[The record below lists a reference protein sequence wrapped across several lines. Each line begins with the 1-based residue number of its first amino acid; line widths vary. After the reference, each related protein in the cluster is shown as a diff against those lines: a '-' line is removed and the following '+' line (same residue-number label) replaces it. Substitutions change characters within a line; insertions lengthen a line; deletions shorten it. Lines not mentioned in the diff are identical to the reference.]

1 MDNNTMP
8 PFLKR
13 KGDSILYNGEGEF
26 IFYIPEIFFDQQIAY
41 FEGEYISTLGI
52 MDYTTKINNKISGL
66 HTFNY
71 PTRFSTKPYKVEKIT
86 GVKLIKE
93 SEPDDYR
100 VLYYKKGDPIIV
112 DIKVPEDIDNSEA
125 LLKLF
130 IRNGHIPNTI
140 PYDKIQNII
149 IENMDINGN
158 NYKVT
163 LQLWGIIISE
173 ICRSASNQEIPFRL
187 SKSNDMHA
195 YKSISI
201 KDVSRMDSPYA
212 AINTENFDV
221 SMVRATLSDK
231 ESTSPL
237 EKILTGDFG

>member
-1 MDNNTMP
+1 MYTIP
-8 PFLKR
+8 KFVKVS
-13 KGDSILYNGEGEF
+13 GDSVLYDDSGTFNLYVPERYFELKAAKYAGDIIELIGIANYAIEKNGKLGSLHE
-26 IFYIPEIFFDQQIAY
+26 FYIP
-41 FEGEYISTLGI
+41 TV
-52 MDYTTKINNKISGL
+52 
-66 HTFNY
+66 
-71 PTRFSTKPYKVEKIT
+71 FSTKPHDVEKLK
-86 GVKLIKE
+86 GVRLTKDTPKE
-93 SEPDDYR
+93 DYR
-100 VLYYKKGDPIIV
+100 VLKYIKGDTIIV
-112 DIKVPEDIDNSEA
+112 STKVPQDIEYVEL
-125 LLKLF
+125 LLKMF
-130 IRNGHIPNTI
+130 IITGDIPNTI

-187 SKSNDMHA
+187 SKSNNMHA

>member
-1 MDNNTMP
+1 MYTIP
-8 PFLKR
+8 KFVKVS
-13 KGDSILYNGEGEF
+13 GDSVLYDDSGTFNLYVPERYFELKAAKYAGDIIELIGIANYAIEKNGKLGSLHE
-26 IFYIPEIFFDQQIAY
+26 FYIP
-41 FEGEYISTLGI
+41 TV
-52 MDYTTKINNKISGL
+52 
-66 HTFNY
+66 
-71 PTRFSTKPYKVEKIT
+71 FSTKPHDVEKLK
-86 GVKLIKE
+86 GVRLTKDTPKG
-93 SEPDDYR
+93 DYR
-100 VLYYKKGDPIIV
+100 VLKYIKGDTIIV
-112 DIKVPEDIDNSEA
+112 STKVPQDIEYVEL
-125 LLKLF
+125 LLKMF
-130 IRNGHIPNTI
+130 IITGDIPNTI

-187 SKSNDMHA
+187 SKSNNMHA

-212 AINTENFDV
+212 AINTENFDI
-221 SMVRATLSDK
+221 SMVRAALSDK

>member
-1 MDNNTMP
+1 MYTIP
-8 PFLKR
+8 KFVKVS
-13 KGDSILYNGEGEF
+13 GDSVLYDDSGTFNLYVPERYFELKAAKYAGDIIELIGIANYAIEKNGKLGSLHEL
-26 IFYIPEIFFDQQIAY
+26 YIP
-41 FEGEYISTLGI
+41 TV
-52 MDYTTKINNKISGL
+52 
-66 HTFNY
+66 
-71 PTRFSTKPYKVEKIT
+71 FSTKPHDVEKLK
-86 GVKLIKE
+86 GVRLTKDTPKG
-93 SEPDDYR
+93 DYR
-100 VLYYKKGDPIIV
+100 VLKYIKGDTIIV
-112 DIKVPEDIDNSEA
+112 STKVPQDIEYVEL
-125 LLKLF
+125 LLKMF
-130 IRNGHIPNTI
+130 IITGDIPNTI

>member
-1 MDNNTMP
+1 M
-8 PFLKR
+8 
-13 KGDSILYNGEGEF
+13 F
-26 IFYIPEIFFDQQIAY
+26 I
-41 FEGEYISTLGI
+41 
-52 MDYTTKINNKISGL
+52 
-66 HTFNY
+66 
-71 PTRFSTKPYKVEKIT
+71 IT
-86 GVKLIKE
+86 G
-93 SEPDDYR
+93 D
-100 VLYYKKGDPIIV
+100 
-112 DIKVPEDIDNSEA
+112 
-125 LLKLF
+125 
-130 IRNGHIPNTI
+130 IPNTI

-173 ICRSASNQEIPFRL
+173 ICRAANNQEIPFRL

-212 AINTENFDV
+212 AINTENFDI

>member
-1 MDNNTMP
+1 M
-8 PFLKR
+8 
-13 KGDSILYNGEGEF
+13 
-26 IFYIPEIFFDQQIAY
+26 
-41 FEGEYISTLGI
+41 
-52 MDYTTKINNKISGL
+52 
-66 HTFNY
+66 
-71 PTRFSTKPYKVEKIT
+71 STKVPQDIEYVELLLKMFIIT
-86 GVKLIKE
+86 G
-93 SEPDDYR
+93 D
-100 VLYYKKGDPIIV
+100 
-112 DIKVPEDIDNSEA
+112 
-125 LLKLF
+125 
-130 IRNGHIPNTI
+130 IPNTI
-140 PYDKIQNII
+140 PYDRIQNII

>member
-1 MDNNTMP
+1 MYTIP
-8 PFLKR
+8 KFVKVS
-13 KGDSILYNGEGEF
+13 GDSVVYDDSGTFNLYVPERYFELKAAKYAGDIIELIGIANYAIEKNGKLGSLHEL
-26 IFYIPEIFFDQQIAY
+26 YIP
-41 FEGEYISTLGI
+41 TV
-52 MDYTTKINNKISGL
+52 
-66 HTFNY
+66 
-71 PTRFSTKPYKVEKIT
+71 FSTKPHDVEKLK
-86 GVKLIKE
+86 GVRLTKDTPKG
-93 SEPDDYR
+93 DYR
-100 VLYYKKGDPIIV
+100 VLKYIKGDTIIV
-112 DIKVPEDIDNSEA
+112 STKVPQDIEYVEL
-125 LLKLF
+125 LLKMF
-130 IRNGHIPNTI
+130 IITGDIPNTI

>member
-1 MDNNTMP
+1 MYTIP
-8 PFLKR
+8 KFVKVS
-13 KGDSILYNGEGEF
+13 GDSVLYDDSGTFNLYVPERYFELKAAKYAGDIIELIGIANYAIEKNGKLGSLHE
-26 IFYIPEIFFDQQIAY
+26 FYIP
-41 FEGEYISTLGI
+41 TV
-52 MDYTTKINNKISGL
+52 
-66 HTFNY
+66 
-71 PTRFSTKPYKVEKIT
+71 FSTKPHDVEKLK
-86 GVKLIKE
+86 GVRLTKDTPKG
-93 SEPDDYR
+93 DYR
-100 VLYYKKGDPIIV
+100 VLKYIKGDTIIV
-112 DIKVPEDIDNSEA
+112 RTKVPQDIEYVEL
-125 LLKLF
+125 LLKMF
-130 IRNGHIPNTI
+130 IITG
-140 PYDKIQNII
+140 DII

-201 KDVSRMDSPYA
+201 KDVSRLDSPYA